1 MKFFNRCMFA
11 ALFATT
17 IVAAGCGDNTD
28 EAYPNTGI
36 APGSGGTIRG
46 RVVLQGDA
54 PKPVTDQITVDQKV
68 CGASVSL
75 PRISLGKDN
84 GVQGTFIILEGVDN
98 AAAVPPAP
106 VTQSLLIDQKDC
118 QYVPHTMIVPLKSK
132 IEITNSDPILHN
144 VNGRQGDNKVF
155 NYAQAR
161 QGQKETVDISLVK
174 PGMIT
179 LACDA
184 GHPWMTAHI
193 YVATHP
199 YVALTDS
206 NGEFVIKDV
215 PPGTYTL
222 KMWHEG
228 VVVKDINS
236 KLKIYNYE
244 EPYELTQPVTVAANA
259 EAKADF
265 QLALRN

>member
-1 MKFFNRCMFA
+1 MKFLNRCTIA
-11 ALFATT
+11 ALLAM
-17 IVAAGCGDNTD
+17 VVGAGCGDNAD

-54 PKPVTDQITVDQKV
+54 PKPATDKITQDQAI
-68 CGASVSL
+68 CGSSVAL
-75 PRISLGKDN
+75 PRISVGKDN
-84 GVQGTFIILEGVDN
+84 GVQGTFIILEGVDS
-98 AAAVPPAP
+98 AAAPPPAP
-106 VTQSLLIDQKDC
+106 TNQSVLIDQKGC

-144 VNGRQGDNKVF
+144 VNGRQGENKVF

-161 QGQKETVDISLVK
+161 QGQKETVDVSMVK

-193 YVATHP
+193 YVTTHP

-206 NGEFVIKDV
+206 NGEFVLKDV

-228 VVVKDINS
+228 VVVKDINK
-236 KLKIYNYE
+236 KLQIYNYE
-244 EPYELTQPVTVAANA
+244 EPYELTQQVTVAANA

>member
-1 MKFFNRCMFA
+1 MKFLNRYTLA
-11 ALFATT
+11 VVLATSFL
-17 IVAAGCGDNTD
+17 AAGCGDNTG
-28 EAYPNTGI
+28 EPYPNSGP

-46 RVVLQGDA
+46 RVTLKGDA
-54 PKPVTDQITVDQKV
+54 PKPVTDNIAQDQKT
-68 CGASVSL
+68 CGSSVSL
-75 PRISLGKDN
+75 PRIALGKDN
-84 GVQGTFIILEGVDN
+84 GVQGTFVILEGVES
-98 AAAVPPAP
+98 AGTSVPTPT
-106 VTQSLLIDQKDC
+106 TQSVLIDQKEC

-132 IEITNSDPILHN
+132 IEIINSDPILHN
-144 VNGRQGDNKVF
+144 VNGRQGETKVF

-161 QGQKETVDISLVK
+161 QGQRETVDITMVK

-184 GHPWMTAHI
+184 GHPWMSAFI

-199 YVALTDS
+199 YVALTDT

-228 VVVKDINS
+228 VTLKDINR
-236 KLKIYNYE
+236 KLQIYNYE
-244 EPYELTQPVTVAANA
+244 DPYESTQQVTVAANT
-259 EAKADF
+259 EATANF
-265 QLALRN
+265 ELALRQ